1 MALANMGLSMV
12 LACLLPMARANLG
25 LSMVLAC
32 LLPMARAQEQVI
44 GWRMPSL
51 TYEEQVAA
59 FAAQG
64 IANQAGPR
72 VFFDSGAA
80 DFDWAGA
87 DKYWA
92 DLLTA
97 EKRATITWA
106 DSTCLCGLVRAPVS
120 YTHLTLPTI
129 YSV

>member
-1 MALANMGLSMV
+1 MGLSMV
-12 LACLLPMARANLG
+12 LACLLPMAW
-25 LSMVLAC
+25 
-32 LLPMARAQEQVI
+32 AQEQVI

-97 EKRATITWA
+97 EQRATITL
-106 DSTCLCGLVRAPVS
+106 SLI
-120 YTHLTLPTI
+120 HI
-129 YSV
+129 